1 MGNLLIVSFVYDYE
15 NIVHSTEHL
24 ESIEK
29 CKEGNSNNI
38 ILILEITVVR
48 IFIYFL
54 FDRSF
59 PRFLPT
65 FPLTFSY
72 LYSVVVFYALL

>member
-29 CKEGNSNNI
+29 CKEENSNNI

-54 FDRSF
+54 FD
-59 PRFLPT
+59 PCT
-65 FPLTFSY
+65 HILTNTRTNEIILHVSAVNY
-72 LYSVVVFYALL
+72 YTV

>member
-29 CKEGNSNNI
+29 CKEENSNNI

-48 IFIYFL
+48 IFIISFL
-54 FDRSF
+54 IHVHIHSQ
-59 PRFLPT
+59 T
-65 FPLTFSY
+65 HAQMKSY
-72 LYSVVVFYALL
+72 CM